1 MHTGEVFIYTVT
13 ELQGTGIANLTGARQ
28 VYK

>member
-1 MHTGEVFIYTVT
+1 MHAGKVLIYTAT